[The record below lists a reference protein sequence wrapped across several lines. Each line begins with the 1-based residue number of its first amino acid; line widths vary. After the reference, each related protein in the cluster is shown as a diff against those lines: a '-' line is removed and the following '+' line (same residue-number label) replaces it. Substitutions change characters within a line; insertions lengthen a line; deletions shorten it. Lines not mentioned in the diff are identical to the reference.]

1 MNFSAVVHSSKSRY
15 SYAYDATTLHVRIKT
30 PINEV
35 TAITVKAVDP
45 FNWSKRDDGV
55 YRFDTHTIQVL
66 EMEYEGATNQHD
78 VWFAEIKNIDTLRV
92 RYGFIMTT
100 KEGDNFLYGCD
111 SVENIDKEPKKGENV
126 FNYFNFPYINE
137 EDIYKSPKWVKDAI
151 WYQLT
156 PTAFSDNGEE
166 AKDNTSGNFKGL
178 IKKLDYIQ
186 EMGYT
191 AIYMTPIFEGYSWHL
206 YDTTDYFNV
215 SKKLGGNED
224 FREFIKEA
232 HKRGIKIM
240 LDAVFNHCGPLHPYW
255 QDVIKNG
262 KNSEYID
269 CFYILDKDKPAIS
282 VPINP
287 DGTYEDVGS
296 RVDNNA
302 RTFAY
307 TLNMPKLNTG
317 NPKMRKHLLEV
328 AEYWV
333 KEFDIDGWRLDVSNE
348 VSHEFWREFRK
359 VVKSVKPDV
368 YIMGEN
374 WDDSYPWLQGDQFDS
389 VMNYGF
395 MNVVW
400 GYIAPEIEKIPKL
413 TASQYKTAITE
424 LATKYPKHLTE
435 SLFNIVCS
443 HDVDRSLTV
452 CHDNREMVVLFY
464 TLLLTYSGSPCVYYG
479 DEVGI
484 SGTEASNRVPMIFDE
499 SRQDLNIKNHVK
511 TMIEIRKNNPQL
523 KEIKQ
528 EFLLT
533 DDVTNTIIFK
543 KGDIIVLIYNNEK
556 DGKVTLPDSMKN
568 KKYTDIYNNKTV
580 ELTDEIELKAFNFM
594 ILKG

>member
-1 MNFSAVVHSSKSRY
+1 MNFSAVVHTSKSRY
-15 SYAYDATTLHVRIKT
+15 SYAYNENTLHVRIKT
-30 PINEV
+30 PIGEV
-35 TAITVKAVDP
+35 KAIQLKAVDP
-45 FNWSKRDDGV
+45 FNWSKGTDDV
-55 YRFDTHTIQVL
+55 YRFDAHTIQL
-66 EMEYEGATNQHD
+66 LDMDYEGKTASHD
-78 VWFAEIKNIDTLRV
+78 VWFIEIKNVDTSRV
-92 RYGFIMTT
+92 RYGFIMETQ
-100 KEGDNFLYGCD
+100 EGDHYLYGCD
-111 SVENIDKEPKKGENV
+111 SVENVDKYPKKAENV

-137 EDIYKSPKWVKDAI
+137 EDIYKAPAWVKDAV

-156 PTAFSDNGEE
+156 PTAFCDDGEE
-166 AKDNTSGNFKGL
+166 AKDNTCGNFKGL
-178 IKKLDYIQ
+178 IKKLDFI
-186 EMGYT
+186 EDMGYT

-206 YDTTDYFNV
+206 YDTTDYFKV
-215 SKKLGGNED
+215 SEKLGGND
-224 FREFIKEA
+224 GFKEFITEA

-262 KNSEYID
+262 ENSEYID
-269 CFYILDKDKPAIS
+269 CFYVLDKTKPVLN

-296 RVDNNA
+296 RTDNNVK
-302 RTFAY
+302 TFAY

-359 VVKSVKPDV
+359 VVKTVKQDV

-400 GYIAPEIEKIPKL
+400 GYIAPEMDKIPKL
-413 TASQYKTAITE
+413 SASQYKTAITE
-424 LATKYPKHLTE
+424 LATKYPVHLTE
-435 SLFNIVCS
+435 HLFNIVCS

-452 CHDNREMVVLFY
+452 CKGNREMVELFY

-484 SGTEASNRVPMIFDE
+484 AGDEGHNRVPMIFDE
-499 SRQDLNIKNHVK
+499 SRQDIKQKNHVK
-511 TMIEIRKNNPQL
+511 TMIKLRKEYPQL

-533 DDVTNTIIFK
+533 DDISNTIIFK
-543 KGDIIVLIYNNEK
+543 KGDIIVLIYNNEN
-556 DGKVTLPDSMKN
+556 DCKVTLPDSMKN
-568 KKYTDIYNNKTV
+568 KKFTDIYNNKAV
-580 ELTDEIELKAFNFM
+580 ELTDEIELKAFDFM

>member
-1 MNFSAVVHSSKSRY
+1 MNFSAVVHNTKSRY
-15 SYAYDATTLHVRIKT
+15 SYAYDNATLHVRIKT
-30 PINEV
+30 PIGEV
-35 TAITVKAVDP
+35 QSIKVRAVDP
-45 FNWSKRDDGV
+45 FNWSKREDGV
-55 YRFDTHTIQVL
+55 YRFDTHTIKMVD
-66 EMEYEGATNQHD
+66 MEYEGTTMYHD
-78 VWFAEIKNIDTLRV
+78 VWFAQIKDIDTLRI
-92 RYGFIMTT
+92 RYGFVMKTV
-100 KEGDNFLYGCD
+100 EGDNYLYGCD
-111 SVENIDKEPKKGENV
+111 SVENIDKDTKKGENV
-126 FNYFNFPYINE
+126 FNYFNFPYVNE
-137 EDIYKSPKWVKDAI
+137 EDIYKAPKWVKDTI

-156 PTAFSDNGEE
+156 PTAFSDDGKE
-166 AKDNTSGNFKGL
+166 AKDNTCGNFKGL
-178 IKKLDYIQ
+178 IKKLDFIQ

-215 SKKLGGNED
+215 SHKLGGNEG
-224 FREFIKEA
+224 FKEFIVEA

-240 LDAVFNHCGPLHPYW
+240 LDAVFNHCGPLHPFW

-262 KNSEYID
+262 KESKYFD
-269 CFYILDKDKPAIS
+269 CFYVLDENKPILN

-296 RVDNNA
+296 RLDNNV

-307 TLNMPKLNTG
+307 TLNMPKLNTS
-317 NPKMRKHLLEV
+317 NPQMRQYLLDV
-328 AEYWV
+328 AKFWV
-333 KEFDIDGWRLDVSNE
+333 EEFDIDGWRLDVSNE

-359 VVKSVKPDV
+359 VVKTVKEDV

-400 GYIAPEIEKIPKL
+400 GYIAPEMEKIPKL
-413 TASQYKTAITE
+413 NASQYKIAITE

-452 CHDNREMVVLFY
+452 CNNNRDMVVLFY

-484 SGTEASNRVPMIFDE
+484 AGDEGNNRVPMIFDE
-499 SRQDLNIKNHVK
+499 SRQDVEMKNHVK
-511 TMIEIRKNNPQL
+511 NMINIRKNNPVL
-523 KEIKQ
+523 KNIKQ

-533 DDVTNTIIFK
+533 DDETNTIIFK
-543 KGDIIVLIYNNEK
+543 KGDVIVLIYNNEK
-556 DGKVTLPDSMKN
+556 AGTITLPLEIQN
-568 KKYTDIYNNKTV
+568 KEFEDIYHNTKV
-580 ELTDEIELKAFNFM
+580 KLSKEINLEPYEFM